1 MNRGTLYG
9 VSVGPGA
16 GDLMT
21 IRALNCLKN
30 ADCIAIPRKD
40 KFSPSVAWGIA
51 KDMVGDI
58 NDQERLFLNFPMTK
72 NPDLLKPAWDIAF
85 EEIKDR
91 LDAGK
96 DVAFITAGDAFVYS
110 TFIYIYN
117 HAKKYWPE
125 INVEVVA
132 GVSSISAVPIVAGIP
147 LADGQERVAIIPASY
162 KTDDLR
168 LIFQMFDTIV
178 LMKVSSVMN
187 EIVCAL
193 EAEDLLDKAVYVAK
207 ATMKEEQIVWDIKS
221 IKDDQC
227 VYFSM
232 IVVSKKERS
241 GILEG
246 RKIAN
251 KEKSISEQAHEVSN

>member
-1 MNRGTLYG
+1 MPKGKLYG

-21 IRALNCLKN
+21 IRALKCLKN
-30 ADCIAIPRKD
+30 VDCIAIPRKD

-51 KDMVGDI
+51 KDMVGEI
-58 NDQERLFLNFPMTK
+58 QDQERLYLNFPMTK
-72 NPDLLKPAWDIAF
+72 DPILLKPAWDIAF
-85 EEIKDR
+85 QEIKDR

-96 DVAFITAGDAFVYS
+96 NVAFISAGDVFVYS
-110 TFIYIYN
+110 TFIYLYN
-117 HAKKYWPE
+117 HANEYWPE
-125 INVEVVA
+125 IEVEVIA

-162 KTDDLR
+162 QTYDLR
-168 LIFQMFDTIV
+168 SIFQMFDTIV

-187 EIVCAL
+187 KIVDAL
-193 EAEDLLDKAVYVAK
+193 EAEGLLDKAVYVAK
-207 ATMKEEQIVWDIKS
+207 ATMKEEQIVWDVKS
-221 IKDDQC
+221 IKDDRC

-232 IVVSKKERS
+232 IVVSKKNRS

-246 RKIAN
+246 KKIEEA
-251 KEKSISEQAHEVSN
+251 QTEVNA